1 MQATVWVY
9 GMILVILT
17 GGLHFLL
24 GKGDGSTIMI
34 RGFPYWTRAD
44 KKMISPGWKR
54 MLEQTIPGV
63 RGVLEKGRREKM
75 NMEIYE
81 AISFLRNITVLGR
94 GSSCSADTMLELLV
108 ERKGILAP
116 IYGRMLQMLRQNQP
130 GEAVA
135 YFSEKVNTDIGK
147 DFARLIV
154 QWDSVDPRHLMETL
168 LSHQKNIREVRMT
181 ALKRRDEI
189 VSDLIYLPVV
199 VNIMLIFINFIYVGY
214 YMDQSELLMSF
225 T

>member
-1 MQATVWVY
+1 MHATVWVY
-9 GMILVILT
+9 GMILMILT
-17 GGLHFLL
+17 GGLYFLL
-24 GKGDGSTIMI
+24 GKGGGSTILFN
-34 RGFPYWTRAD
+34 GLPYWTLMD
-44 KKMISPGWKR
+44 KKVISPGWKR

-63 RGVLEKGRREKM
+63 KGILEKGRREKM

-81 AISFLRNITVLGR
+81 AISFLRNITILGR
-94 GSSCSADTMLELLV
+94 GSACSSDTMLELLV

-130 GEAVA
+130 GEAVV

-154 QWDSVDPRHLMETL
+154 QWDAVDPRHLMETL

-181 ALKRRDEI
+181 ALKRRDEVI
-189 VSDLIYLPVV
+189 SDLIYLPVV

-214 YMDQSELLMSF
+214 YVDQRELLMLFS
-225 T
+225 